1 MMRAFHVLVLALLV
15 SLAATAWAQSST
27 QRIRGDVVAIEGQK
41 LQVRSR
47 SGEMVAIDLADQY
60 TVTSVVR
67 IAPEAIAPGSFVG
80 TAALPQ
86 PDGTERALEV
96 LVFPESGRGSGEG
109 HYAWDLQ
116 PGSMM
121 TNATVANIVDI
132 DNARRMTLK
141 YKDGEKVIIVPPNV
155 PIVTF
160 EPGGREML
168 RPGAHVMLGATVR
181 PDGSLTATRV
191 SVGKDGLVPPM

>member
-1 MMRAFHVLVLALLV
+1 MRAIHGLFLALALP
-15 SLAATAWAQSST
+15 LAATAWAQSST

-41 LQVRSR
+41 LQVRTR
-47 SGEMVAIDLADQY
+47 SGALADIDLGQQY
-60 TVTSVVR
+60 TVTAVVR
-67 IAPEAIAPGSFVG
+67 VQPEAIVRGSYGG
-80 TAALPQ
+80 TATLPQ
-86 PDGTERALEV
+86 SDGTERALEV

-109 HYAWDLQ
+109 HYPWDLQ

-121 TNATVANIVDI
+121 TNATVAKVVDI
-132 DNARRMTLK
+132 ENARQMTLK
-141 YKDGEKVIIVPPNV
+141 YKDGEKVITVPPNV

-160 EPGGREML
+160 EPGSREML

-181 PDGSLTATRV
+181 PDGSLAATRV

>member
-1 MMRAFHVLVLALLV
+1 MRAIHGLFLALALP
-15 SLAATAWAQSST
+15 LAATAWAQSST

-41 LQVRSR
+41 LQVRTR
-47 SGEMVAIDLADQY
+47 SGALADIDLGQQY
-60 TVTSVVR
+60 TVTAVVR
-67 IAPEAIAPGSFVG
+67 VQPEAIVRGSYVG
-80 TAALPQ
+80 TATLPQ
-86 PDGTERALEV
+86 SDGTERALEV

-109 HYAWDLQ
+109 HYPWDLQ

-121 TNATVANIVDI
+121 TNATVAKIVDV
-132 DNARRMTLK
+132 DNARRLTLA
-141 YKDGEKVIIVPPNV
+141 YKDGEKVVIVAPDV

-160 EPGGREML
+160 EPGTREML

-181 PDGSLTATRV
+181 PDGSLTASRV

>member
-1 MMRAFHVLVLALLV
+1 MRAIHGLFLALALP
-15 SLAATAWAQSST
+15 LAATAWAQSST

-41 LQVRSR
+41 LQVRTR
-47 SGEMVAIDLADQY
+47 SGALADIDLGQQY
-60 TVTSVVR
+60 TVTAVVR
-67 IAPEAIAPGSFVG
+67 VQPEAIVRGSYVG
-80 TAALPQ
+80 TATLPQ
-86 PDGTERALEV
+86 SDGTERALEV

-109 HYAWDLQ
+109 HYPWDLQ

-121 TNATVANIVDI
+121 TNATVAKIVDV
-132 DNARRMTLK
+132 DNARRLTLA
-141 YKDGEKVIIVPPNV
+141 YKDGEKVVTVAPNV

-160 EPGGREML
+160 EPGTREML

-181 PDGSLTATRV
+181 PDGSLTASRV